1 MLDQLRNLFAA
12 NGMIVQFAH
21 GQVYFLLGVIML
33 VQWRQRSRLE
43 LASGLPWL
51 AAFGLFE
58 AVAVWTGAFLSLQSG
73 RLDEGVI
80 EGLRL
85 AQLFIHVCTF
95 AALLGY
101 GLQLTEPRLLRP
113 AMVLLPLG
121 LVVLFGALLV
131 LQTATGEGLDP
142 SRANTIE
149 AAIRYL
155 VCAPAALLT
164 AFGLRRRAG
173 RLLGPLRQENII
185 SDLRV
190 AGFGFVFY
198 ALVEGVLVPPAPYFP
213 ANTLNDRAL
222 YDAIGIPIGIVRAA
236 MGAVILLF
244 FFRALEVFLI
254 EAGRAQEDL
263 ARQQSLNA
271 ERERISRDLHDGTL
285 QNIYASGLLLEDV
298 RHALTAVRARAPLA
312 APEPLDHAQTQLD
325 AAIHTLNTTVEG
337 IRTTVYD
344 LRTVPS
350 GEDLGRAMIEI
361 LSEFRLRTGLQTD
374 WHVEGE
380 PCCALHPDKQQH
392 VYQIMREALSN
403 AARHSRAQRV
413 QVRLE
418 YSGADTAGADGR
430 GGPTRLTI
438 SDNGTG
444 EIPPFGRVGRGL
456 QNMRE
461 RAQLLGARLS
471 VVGTPGS
478 GTTVTLEFG

>member
-1 MLDQLRNLFAA
+1 MLDPLRNFFAV

-51 AAFGLFE
+51 AAFGLLE
-58 AVAVWTGAFLSLQSG
+58 AVAVWTGAFLSLQAG
-73 RLDEGVI
+73 QLDAGAT

-85 AQLFIHVCTF
+85 AQLFIQVCTF

-121 LVVLFGALLV
+121 LTVLFGALL
-131 LQTATGEGLDP
+131 LFQSATGAGLDP
-142 SRANTIE
+142 SRANSIE
-149 AAIRYL
+149 AATRYL

-198 ALVEGVLVPPAPYFP
+198 ALVEGVLVPPAPFFP
-213 ANTLNDRAL
+213 ATVLNDQML
-222 YDAIGIPIGIVRAA
+222 YAAIGIPIGIVRAA

-254 EAGRAQEDL
+254 ETGRAQEDL

-285 QNIYASGLLLEDV
+285 QNIYASGLVLEDV
-298 RHALTAVRARAPLA
+298 RHAIAAVRERAPLA
-312 APEPLDHAQTQLD
+312 APEPLDRAQAQLD
-325 AAIHTLNTTVEG
+325 AAIHTLDATVEG
-337 IRTTVYD
+337 IRTTIYD
-344 LRTVPS
+344 LRTVPPN
-350 GEDLGRAMIEI
+350 EDLARAMIEI
-361 LSEFRLRTGLQTD
+361 LSEFRLRTGMQTD

-403 AARHSRAQRV
+403 AARHSRAKRV
-413 QVRLE
+413 EVRLA
-418 YSGADTAGADGR
+418 YASAGAAAGNGSER
-430 GGPTRLTI
+430 PIRLTI

-444 EIPPFGRVGRGL
+444 EVPPVGRVGRGL

-461 RAQLLGARLS
+461 RAQLLGAQLS